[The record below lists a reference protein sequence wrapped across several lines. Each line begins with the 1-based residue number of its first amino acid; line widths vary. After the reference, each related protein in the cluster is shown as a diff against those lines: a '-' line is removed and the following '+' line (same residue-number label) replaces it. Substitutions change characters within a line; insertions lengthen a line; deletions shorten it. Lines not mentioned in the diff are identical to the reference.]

1 MSLPN
6 LRSRAALSK
15 IESFPSA
22 LSGPLR
28 PLLAGVLVAG
38 VLAAC
43 GTVQT
48 RAVGPSASAQPSV
61 HPVTAQAS
69 ELARGSDALGGAA
82 REANDERIDALLS
95 QLDDQTLAREAAAL
109 APGDPLYNYAGRALL
124 RRGMP
129 APRAFDR
136 EQWQFGS
143 GIRPPADTDGYRPPV
158 MLGVLLPLSGDMSAA
173 AAPVRDGLLAGYYG
187 EQRRRPEVTF
197 YDTQGTP
204 GGAVAAY
211 DQASAEGNDFVLGP
225 LGREEVGALFN
236 RAALP
241 VPVLALNRGVVRPP
255 AGHAG
260 FSLSPEDEGL
270 AAADYL
276 TDRGARRVLVVEGSD
291 DSQRRAVAAFRERL
305 TESGGVVTDVVGAA
319 TADLAPFAQREGGV
333 DAVLL
338 AIRGSA
344 ARELIPK
351 LALAGLADI
360 PRVATSQ
367 LLSGTGN
374 AEQDQVL
381 DGIAFPSEAWTNR
394 GVRGLPP
401 VTSAGQ
407 TLPTA
412 RGPAARL
419 FAFGYDAWLL
429 TAYLE
434 HLATRLDAHVEGA
447 TGTLRLDGFG
457 HVRRTPAWSTFISG
471 HVVPLAGP
479 GR

>member
-1 MSLPN
+1 
-6 LRSRAALSK
+6 LRRRLLVLLLDLLALLVQLL
-15 IESFPSA
+15 A
-22 LSGPLR
+22 LLLDLL
-28 PLLAGVLVAG
+28 PLLL
-38 VLAAC
+38 
-43 GTVQT
+43 
-48 RAVGPSASAQPSV
+48 
-61 HPVTAQAS
+61 
-69 ELARGSDALGGAA
+69 
-82 REANDERIDALLS
+82 DALLV
-95 QLDDQTLAREAAAL
+95 AREVLAGPLGLALLVLALGAWVLTARDEQMAMGAGAFLLAWVVMMTAMMLPAAAPVVALYALAAAL

-124 RRGMP
+124 RRGLP
-129 APRAFDR
+129 VPRAFDR

-158 MLGVLLPLSGDMSAA
+158 RVGVLLPLSGDMSAA
-173 AAPVRDGLLAGYYG
+173 AAPVRDGFLAGYYG

-211 DQASAEGNDFVLGP
+211 DQASTEGNDLVLGP
-225 LGREEVGALFN
+225 LGREEVGTLFN

-276 TDRGARRVLVVEGSD
+276 TDRGARRVLVVQGSD
-291 DSQRRAVAAFRERL
+291 DSQRRAVAAFREGL
-305 TESGGVVTDVVGAA
+305 TESGGVVTDVVGAT

-344 ARELIPK
+344 ARELIEK

-447 TGTLRLDGFG
+447 TGTLRLDGLG
-457 HVRRTPAWSTFISG
+457 NVRRTPAWSTFIGG